1 MTIKVGINGFGRIGR
16 NIFRATDKLK
26 GDFEIVAVN
35 DLGDAATFA
44 HLLKYDTALGT
55 FGPEVSAG
63 GDSIK
68 VDGRAVKFLSHK
80 DPGELPWKDLGVDI
94 VIESTGLFTDATKAR
109 VHIDKGGAQKVVIS
123 APATNQDYTVV
134 FGVNHKGYDP
144 KKHNV
149 VSNASCTTNCFVPL
163 AKVLNDSFGI
173 ERGMMTT
180 IHAYTADQKLQDLPH
195 KDLRRAR
202 AAADNVIPTST
213 GANRAVA
220 EVLPELAGKFAG
232 MAFRVPILDVSVVDL
247 TVELKTNANAKTINA
262 AFDEAAKGA
271 LKGILAV
278 SHEELVSSDF
288 KSNPHSSIVDAPL
301 TLELESHWAKVVSWY
316 DNEWGF
322 SCRMVDLINYTD
334 SRARGPERAA
344 RQRRHRRRRAHQGGD
359 PNPGASRRARRH
371 GHRDVPPRTPKGR
384 RPFAFV
390 AAGGGRAFDAVGSRG
405 AICRGLRR

>member
-16 NIFRATDKLK
+16 NIYRAADKLK
-26 GDFEIVAVN
+26 ADFEIVAVN

-44 HLLKYDTALGT
+44 HLLKHDTALGT
-55 FGPEVSAG
+55 FGPAVSASS
-63 GDSIK
+63 DTIK
-68 VDGRAVKFLSHK
+68 VDNRSVKFLSVR
-80 DPGELPWKDLGVDI
+80 DPGELPWKDLGVDF

-109 VHIDKGGAQKVVIS
+109 VHIDKGGAKKVIIS
-123 APATNQDYTVV
+123 APATHQDFTVV
-134 FGVNHKGYDP
+134 MGVNHKGYDP
-144 KKHNV
+144 KNHNII
-149 VSNASCTTNCFVPL
+149 SNASCTTNCFVPL

-220 EVLPELAGKFAG
+220 EVLPELAGKFQG

-247 TVELKTNANAKTINA
+247 TVELTKATTAKDINA
-262 AFDEAAKGA
+262 AFEAASNGE

-288 KSNPHSSIVDAPL
+288 KSDPHSSIVDAPL
-301 TLELESHWAKVVSWY
+301 TLMLGEQWAKVVSWY

-322 SCRMVDLINYTD
+322 SCRMVDLINHM
-334 SRARGPERAA
+334 AA
-344 RQRRHRRRRAHQGGD
+344 
-359 PNPGASRRARRH
+359 
-371 GHRDVPPRTPKGR
+371 K
-384 RPFAFV
+384 
-390 AAGGGRAFDAVGSRG
+390 
-405 AICRGLRR
+405 L

>member
-16 NIFRATDKLK
+16 NIYRAADKLK
-26 GDFEIVAVN
+26 ADFEIVAVN

-44 HLLKYDTALGT
+44 HLFKHDTALGT
-55 FGPEVSAG
+55 FGPEVSAS
-63 GDSIK
+63 GDTIK
-68 VDGRAVKFLSHK
+68 VDGRNVKFLSVK
-80 DPGELPWKDLGVDI
+80 DPGELPWKDLGVDL
-94 VIESTGLFTDATKAR
+94 VVESTGLFTDATKAR
-109 VHIDKGGAQKVVIS
+109 IHIDKGGAKKVIIS

-144 KKHNV
+144 NKHSV

-163 AKVLNDSFGI
+163 AKVLNESFGI

-180 IHAYTADQKLQDLPH
+180 IHAYTADQQLQDLPH

-247 TVELKTNANAKTINA
+247 TVELKKDANAKAINA
-262 AFDEAAKGA
+262 AFEEAAKGE

-288 KSNPHSSIVDAPL
+288 KGDPHSSIVDAPL
-301 TLELESHWAKVVSWY
+301 TLELGSHWAKVVSWY

-322 SCRMVDLINYTD
+322 SCRMVDLISYM
-334 SRARGPERAA
+334 AA
-344 RQRRHRRRRAHQGGD
+344 
-359 PNPGASRRARRH
+359 
-371 GHRDVPPRTPKGR
+371 K
-384 RPFAFV
+384 
-390 AAGGGRAFDAVGSRG
+390 
-405 AICRGLRR
+405 L

>member
-1 MTIKVGINGFGRIGR
+1 MAIKVGINGFGRIGR
-16 NIFRATDKLK
+16 NIFRAADKLNA
-26 GDFEIVAVN
+26 DFEIVAVN

-44 HLLKYDTALGT
+44 HLLKHDTALGT
-55 FGPEVSAG
+55 FGPQVSAS

-68 VDGRAVKFLSHK
+68 VGGRDVKFLSVR
-80 DPGELPWKDLGVDI
+80 DPGELPWKDLGVD
-94 VIESTGLFTDATKAR
+94 VVVESTGLFTDATKAR
-109 VHIDKGGAQKVVIS
+109 VHIDKGGARKVIIS

-144 KKHNV
+144 KKHHV
-149 VSNASCTTNCFVPL
+149 ISNASCTTNCFVPL

-180 IHAYTADQKLQDLPH
+180 VHAYTADQKLQDLPH

-220 EVLPELAGKFAG
+220 EVLPELAGRFTG

-247 TVELKTNANAKTINA
+247 TVELKTGANAKAINA
-262 AFDEAAKGA
+262 AFEEASKGT
-271 LKGILAV
+271 LKGVLAV

-288 KSNPHSSIVDAPL
+288 KGDPHSSIVDAPL
-301 TLELESHWAKVVSWY
+301 TLELGPHWAKVVSWY

-322 SCRMVDLINYTD
+322 SCRMVDLITYM
-334 SRARGPERAA
+334 AA
-344 RQRRHRRRRAHQGGD
+344 Q
-359 PNPGASRRARRH
+359 
-371 GHRDVPPRTPKGR
+371 
-384 RPFAFV
+384 
-390 AAGGGRAFDAVGSRG
+390 
-405 AICRGLRR
+405 L